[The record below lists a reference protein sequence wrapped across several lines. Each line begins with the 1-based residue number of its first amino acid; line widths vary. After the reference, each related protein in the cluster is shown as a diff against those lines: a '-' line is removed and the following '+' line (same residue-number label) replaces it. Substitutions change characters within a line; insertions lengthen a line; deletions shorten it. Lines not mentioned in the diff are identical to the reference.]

1 MDIDDIL
8 RAQGSD
14 GESDED
20 EEEREGIL
28 DAEAFDRRLEEI
40 LKGEVEDDEDSDG
53 GGKFSVN
60 VRRSELPS
68 DPLQGGTA
76 KLEAAKFASRQEDS
90 GSVAFERYREKGSSS
105 AHKESI
111 CLSEFENEKDVA
123 PRFSCELRSPSKDA
137 WVSSEASA
145 ENIFSSQRDAKA
157 EDDLPGAFPQKMAEN
172 LNDISSTT
180 LRTGAVLTAVAA
192 ASTESTTP
200 QMSNSIRYGLAGDAD
215 SPVTIGPL
223 SKQIADVSN
232 AYSESV
238 LQSDLSEKEKDDNLK
253 QAAHNPPSSFTST
266 EGKSIYLAQSV
277 QDETFSS
284 DDVENEAFDVESGT
298 SDNKSIILSS
308 DDDSEQEEIKSIL
321 SRELVASEAEV
332 ISRSHT
338 SVSENSPFEVVRSTS
353 RKLVE
358 PQLSALDKAEEAEKK
373 AAVSGFGIE
382 EGAASQPMR
391 LKGMQTG
398 PPKIGYVR
406 FDILNSVSQ
415 ILSLGT
421 TTREHGVA
429 QAISMHGHHLAV
441 GLSKGSVFLLSL
453 RSSGGKVVDAVDKVK
468 LAR

>member
-20 EEEREGIL
+20 EEERERIL

-40 LKGEVEDDEDSDG
+40 LNGEVEDDEDSDG
-53 GGKFSVN
+53 GGKFSAN
-60 VRRSELPS
+60 V

-76 KLEAAKFASRQEDS
+76 ELEAADFASRQEDS
-90 GSVAFERYREKGSSS
+90 GSVGSSS

-111 CLSEFENEKDVA
+111 CLSKFENEKDMA
-123 PRFSCELRSPSKDA
+123 PRISCELRSPSKDA
-137 WVSSEASA
+137 SVSREASA
-145 ENIFSSQRDAKA
+145 ENIFSWQRDSKA
-157 EDDLPGAFPQKMAEN
+157 EDDLPEAFPQKVGAN

-180 LRTGAVLTAVAA
+180 LRTDAALTAVAA

-200 QMSNSIRYGLAGDAD
+200 QMSNSVRYGLAGDAD
-215 SPVTIGPL
+215 SPVEIGPS

-232 AYSESV
+232 VYSESV
-238 LQSDLSEKEKDDNLK
+238 LHSDSSEKERDDNLK
-253 QAAHNPPSSFTST
+253 QAAHNAPSSFTST
-266 EGKSIYLAQSV
+266 KGKNVYLAQSA

-298 SDNKSIILSS
+298 SDNKSITLSS

-332 ISRSHT
+332 ISLSHT
-338 SVSENSPFEVVRSTS
+338 SVSENTPFEVVRPTS
-353 RKLVE
+353 SKLVE

-391 LKGMQTG
+391 LKGMQIG
-398 PPKIGYVR
+398 PPNIGYVR
-406 FDILNSVSQ
+406 LDVLNSVSQ

-453 RSSGGKVVDAVDKVK
+453 RSSGGKVVDAVDKVN